1 MDKWQSAYID
11 VAERFASLS
20 TAKKLKVGCIAV
32 KDNRV
37 LSIGYNGMPSG
48 WDNNCEDACKPDWMH
63 REATQEDIDL
73 GMVLLKTKAEVI
85 HAEMN
90 CLAKLASSNES
101 GKGAEL
107 YITHSPCIECAK
119 LIYQSGIKTVY
130 YENEYR
136 LEEGIEFLIKSGI
149 HVYKLTE
156 DNE

>member
-119 LIYQSGIKTVY
+119 MIYASGIVSVY
-130 YENEYR
+130 YREEYR
-136 LEEGIEFLIKSGI
+136 NLSGVNFLRECGVGVEQI
-149 HVYKLTE
+149 
-156 DNE
+156 

>member
-1 MDKWQSAYID
+1 MDKWQSAYMD

-20 TAKKLKVGCIAV
+20 TAQKLKVGCIAV

-48 WDNNCEDACKPDWMH
+48 WDNNCEDACKPDWMS
-63 REATQEDIDL
+63 REATQEDVDL

-119 LIYQSGIKTVY
+119 MIYDSGIVSVY
-130 YENEYR
+130 YREEYR
-136 LEEGIEFLIKSGI
+136 DLSGVNFLRECGVGVEQI
-149 HVYKLTE
+149 
-156 DNE
+156 

>member
-20 TAKKLKVGCIAV
+20 TAKRLKVGAIVV

-48 WDNNCEDACKPDWMH
+48 WDNNCEDECKPDWMS

-90 CLAKLASSNES
+90 CLAKLAGSNES
-101 GKGAEL
+101 GKGADM
-107 YITHSPCIECAK
+107 YITHAPCIECAK
-119 LIYQSGIKTVY
+119 MIYASGINSVFYK
-130 YENEYR
+130 NDYR
-136 LEEGIEFLIKSGI
+136 DVKGINFLIECG
-149 HVYKLTE
+149 VGVEKL
-156 DNE
+156 